1 MSRGSDPAI
10 LSLMK
15 IFIGTVCWFFLG
27 IAYVFFI
34 VSYSGWMQGSTE
46 VKNVL
51 EPATV
56 RAVISKLFPTDA
68 KHSTTTAIGEE
79 RSIADFEAQI
89 EVGDARPQLVAN
101 FLERY
106 KSPMQPY
113 DEYGLFFVALADK
126 YGFDFRLLPAISM
139 QESGL
144 CKSIP
149 EGSFNCLGLG
159 IHARG
164 TWGFASY
171 RENFEAAAKILK
183 KNYIDIGLT
192 TPEQIMTKYTP
203 SSNGSWANSV
213 NQWMAEMRYNDR
225 ALGKELKTDVS
236 VLEFA
241 QSSPNAS
248 DSSKN
253 D

>member
-1 MSRGSDPAI
+1 
-10 LSLMK
+10 MK
-15 IFIGTVCWFFLG
+15 LIFGAFSWFFIG
-27 IAYVFFI
+27 IAYVLAM
-34 VSYSGWMQGSTE
+34 VAGYSWVRGSDSFADLLSLSSLLPQ
-46 VKNVL
+46 NQAQVL
-51 EPATV
+51 SAQQESEPAA
-56 RAVISKLFPTDA
+56 AVSFSQDTP
-68 KHSTTTAIGEE
+68 ST
-79 RSIADFEAQI
+79 QL
-89 EVGDARPQLVAN
+89 EVGDARPQLVAA

-106 KSPMQPY
+106 SSPMQPY
-113 DEYGLFFVALADK
+113 DEYGVFFVELADR

-149 EGSFNCLGLG
+149 PGSFNCLGLG
-159 IHARG
+159 VHARG
-164 TWGFASY
+164 TWEFSSY

-192 TPEQIMTKYTP
+192 TPEQIMKKYTP

-225 ALGKELKTDVS
+225 SLGRELKTDAS

-241 QSSPNAS
+241 QPSPTPDAA
-248 DSSKN
+248 DAE
-253 D
+253 